1 MIAHK
6 LVIPFVLCALMTCS
20 AAAAEQVG
28 KSVPNL
34 LGKWTVESKDIFVE
48 GVKHFKGVLEITSQE
63 GPLFS
68 GTWSWKISD
77 GSPVATSGGS
87 ENARVTQ
94 AEERIVGVVG
104 FDGKTVHIA
113 EKDDWGKHTGR
124 LVGTDT
130 MHVIYV
136 ESGPGASA
144 GRRILKRER

>member
-1 MIAHK
+1 M
-6 LVIPFVLCALMTCS
+6 LCVLMTSS
-20 AAAAEQVG
+20 AAAAEEVG
-28 KSVPNL
+28 KSAPNL
-34 LGKWTVESKDIFVE
+34 LGKWTAESKDMFVE
-48 GVKHFKGVLEITSQE
+48 GVRHFKGVLEITSQD

-77 GSPVATSGGS
+77 GSPVATSGASGI
-87 ENARVTQ
+87 ARVTK

-104 FDGKTVHIA
+104 FDGKTIHIA
-113 EKDDWGKHTGR
+113 EKDDWGKHVGR